1 MSAGDSTALDGMPD
15 FELPEFPSEM
25 RTLDLQRDHQKYF
38 MPDGR
43 QVAGVTGILGILGGN
58 KAVLMAWAAK
68 CGREG
73 RDYKAES
80 QEAKDVGTIAHWI
93 IQNRL
98 ECARS
103 SFDGLDVN
111 HVGAAQWAADSF
123 HEAWPYGFGPRI
135 LCEKQLVS
143 VQYGFG
149 GTIDIMA
156 PDPEAQGQYIL
167 CDIKTSKAIY
177 DEYWMQ
183 VAAYGILAAEAGYS
197 ISRYEIWRPCK
208 EPMAGYKC
216 EVQAKTP
223 AEIEPYREAFLRCVP
238 LYEALQAIPKSKQEY
253 KPRRKAKK
261 GKA

>member
-1 MSAGDSTALDGMPD
+1 MSAGDSTALDGMCD
-15 FELPEFPSEM
+15 FELPELPEEV
-25 RTLDLQRDHQKYF
+25 RTLDLQREHQKYF

-43 QVAGVTGILGILGGN
+43 EVTGASTIIKCLGLSTS
-58 KAVLMAWAAK
+58 ALMGFAER

-73 RDYKAES
+73 VSHRKVS
-80 QEAKDVGTIAHWI
+80 QEACDIGTIAHWI

-103 SFDGLDVN
+103 SFDGLDGRLVDQ
-111 HVGAAQWAADSF
+111 AMWAADSF
-123 HEAWPYGFGPRI
+123 DQTWKYARGPGRV

-156 PDPEAQGQYIL
+156 PDPEAPGQHIL

-177 DEYWMQ
+177 DEHWLQ
-183 VAAYGILAAEAGYS
+183 VAGYGILAAEAGYS

-238 LYEALQAIPKSKQEY
+238 LYEALQKLPKSKTEY
-253 KPRRKAKK
+253 KPRRK
-261 GKA
+261 KAQNK